1 MRIRGKQTIQTVAG
15 LDTRPTA
22 SRVREAIFN
31 IWQFEI
37 AGCRW
42 LDLCA
47 GTGAMG
53 AEALCRRAAV
63 VVGIEQ
69 AGRACVVIGQNW
81 RKLARPEQQV
91 QILQMDVLRGLA
103 QLAGQQFDRIYF
115 DPPYACD
122 FYERVIMA
130 IASHSL
136 LTTTGVLAVE
146 HHKSKVMLS
155 TFGCLAIM
163 QTRHYGTTAV
173 TFYEAVCEPLMG
185 GGDRS

>member
-1 MRIRGKQTIQTVAG
+1 VRFRGKQTIQTVAG

-22 SRVREAIFN
+22 SRVREAVFN

-37 AGCRW
+37 ADCRW

-53 AEALCRRAAV
+53 AEALCRGAAA

-69 AGRACVVIGQNW
+69 AGRACAAIRQNW
-81 RKLARPEQQV
+81 QKLARPEQQV

-122 FYERVIMA
+122 FYEGGIGA
-130 IASHSL
+130 IATHRL
-136 LTTTGVLAVE
+136 LSPNGVLAVE
-146 HHKSKVMLS
+146 HHKHKKLPSLVQDLQI
-155 TFGCLAIM
+155 CQI
-163 QTRHYGTTAV
+163 REYGTTTL
-173 TFYEAVCEPLMG
+173 TFYRTDALDP
-185 GGDRS
+185 SASNP